1 MGRPKRNVVQ
11 RPGPNR
17 REFFRRT
24 GGAAVAL
31 ATTSWLQ
38 ACGGGHDD
46 DEPVVTPAGSGLFR
60 HGVASGDPLADRVIL
75 WTRVTP
81 ESAGTVTVD
90 CVVATDVALANVV
103 VSTSVSTDASR
114 DYTVKTDVTGL
125 QPNTT
130 YYYRFT
136 AMGASSPI
144 GRTRTIPS
152 GSATRLRIA
161 VVSCANLAH
170 GYFNAYRRIA
180 ERADLD
186 FVVHLGDY
194 IYEYGDPDI
203 RAFEPATEIV
213 TLADYRTRHAQYK
226 RDADLQEMH
235 RQHPMIAIWDD
246 HDFASNA
253 NATGS
258 QNHTEATEGTWAA
271 RVAAALQAYYEWMP
285 VRVADPTDLRRNNRS
300 FAYGNLVDLVMLEER
315 IVARSPQLPGNIAN
329 TDLFT
334 QTGAFTDPTREMLG
348 GVEQSW
354 LATKLRTS
362 TARWKLVGQ
371 GVMFAPLKVQAA
383 SNANGGG
390 SFVNPD
396 QWDGYQPAR
405 DRVYDVLKGNASTPA
420 VDNVVLLTGDAH
432 SSWAA
437 DLSQDPNNADPATGG
452 YDPNTGAGSR
462 AVEFVATSVTSRMI
476 LDTGG
481 LGESL
486 LKQINPHFKYIDLTR
501 HGYLLVDADATR
513 VVGEWWYVD
522 TITSTSSGQSFGA
535 AFQVQDGAKHLTAA
549 AQTSPRVGP
558 PALAPA

>member
-1 MGRPKRNVVQ
+1 MGRLKKSIVR
-11 RPGPNR
+11 RLGPDR

-38 ACGGGHDD
+38 ACGGGHHD
-46 DEPVVTPAGSGLFR
+46 DEPVTTPPGSGLFR
-60 HGVASGDPLADRVIL
+60 HGVASGDPLSDRVIL

-81 ESAGTVTVD
+81 DNAGTVAVD

-103 VSTSVSTDASR
+103 ASTSLSTDASR
-114 DYTVKTDVTGL
+114 DYTVKTDVAGL

-136 AMGASSPI
+136 AAGVTSPI
-144 GRTRTIPS
+144 GRTRTIPT

-170 GYFNAYRRIA
+170 GFFNAYRRVA

-203 RAFEPATEIV
+203 RAFEPATETV
-213 TLADYRTRHAQYK
+213 TLGDYRTRHAQYK

-246 HDFASNA
+246 HEFASNA

-258 QNHTEATEGTWAA
+258 QNHTEGSEGTWTA

-285 VRVADPTDLRRNNRS
+285 VRVVDATDLRKNNRS
-300 FAYGNLVDLVMLEER
+300 FAYGNLVDLLMLEER
-315 IVARSPQLPGNIAN
+315 VVARSPQLPGNIGN

-348 GVEQSW
+348 GDEQSW
-354 LATKLRTS
+354 LAERLRAS
-362 TARWKLVGQ
+362 TARWKFVGQ
-371 GVMFAPLKVQAA
+371 GVMFAPLKLQPA
-383 SNANGGG
+383 SNADGGG
-390 SFVNPD
+390 RFISPD

-405 DRVYDVLKGNASTPA
+405 DRVYEVLKGDVSTPA

-437 DLSQDPNNADPATGG
+437 DLSQDPNNADPSTGG
-452 YDPNTGAGSR
+452 YDPDTGAGSR
-462 AVEFVATSVTSRMI
+462 AVEFVATSITSQMI

-481 LGESL
+481 LAESL
-486 LKQINPHFKYIDLTR
+486 LKQINPHFKYIDLTH

-522 TITSTSSGQSFGA
+522 TVTRTSSGQSFGA
-535 AFQVQDGAKHLTAA
+535 AFQVQDGARHLTAA
-549 AQTSPRVGP
+549 GQTSPRTGP